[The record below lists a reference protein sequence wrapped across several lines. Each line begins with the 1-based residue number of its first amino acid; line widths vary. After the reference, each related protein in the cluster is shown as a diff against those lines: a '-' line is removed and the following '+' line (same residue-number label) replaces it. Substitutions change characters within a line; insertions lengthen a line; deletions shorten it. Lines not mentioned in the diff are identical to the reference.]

1 MRVREWERSRRI
13 QSSTFKGVAP
23 HSLYLLLMS
32 GIPTH
37 PIRAVSA
44 LGQPKLRNSRCFL
57 MEEKRNI
64 SEPREREREWETDG
78 KRANDR
84 IEQGKLDSAPFLRTI
99 SCIYCFCL
107 NGCHYGEQS
116 VHTNACH
123 TTVFYS
129 TLSWRVSCLSPGGWF
144 TAKIK
149 QSKSLIHPIFFSF
162 FSFCSATLCNSI
174 LQHSTG
180 GIVSREC
187 QPHPPEMLNTY
198 VVNVTHS
205 ICSTAGHI

>member
-1 MRVREWERSRRI
+1 M
-13 QSSTFKGVAP
+13 AP

-37 PIRAVSA
+37 PIRAASA

-64 SEPREREREWETDG
+64 LEPREREREWETDG

-99 SCIYCFCL
+99 SCIDCFCL
-107 NGCHYGEQS
+107 NGSHYGEQS

-129 TLSWRVSCLSPGGWF
+129 TLSWRVSCLLLSGWF

-149 QSKSLIHPIFFSF
+149 QSKSLIHPIFSLSSPFVLQLLVTAYCNTALVVLYLVMSAPPTRNAQYL
-162 FSFCSATLCNSI
+162 CSKRNAF
-174 LQHSTG
+174 
-180 GIVSREC
+180 
-187 QPHPPEMLNTY
+187 TY
-198 VVNVTHS
+198 VLRQGISNTGALLHFKEKL
-205 ICSTAGHI
+205 IF

>member
-1 MRVREWERSRRI
+1 
-13 QSSTFKGVAP
+13 
-23 HSLYLLLMS
+23 MS

-37 PIRAVSA
+37 PIRAASA

-64 SEPREREREWETDG
+64 LEPREREREWETDG

-99 SCIYCFCL
+99 SCIDCFCL
-107 NGCHYGEQS
+107 NGSHYGEQS

-129 TLSWRVSCLSPGGWF
+129 TLSWRVSCLLLSGWF

-149 QSKSLIHPIFFSF
+149 QSKSLIHPIFSLSSPFVLQLLVTAYCNTALVVLYLVMSAPPTRNAQYL
-162 FSFCSATLCNSI
+162 CSKRNAF
-174 LQHSTG
+174 
-180 GIVSREC
+180 
-187 QPHPPEMLNTY
+187 TY
-198 VVNVTHS
+198 VLRQGISNTGALLHFKEKL
-205 ICSTAGHI
+205 IF